1 MNLTI
6 TFLLILHGLAGVAL
20 LGALTHQGL
29 SVIAAHR
36 GARATFAARYLRVDP
51 RAFTTAVV
59 VLFAASIVLGA
70 LIYPS
75 YRVDVRI
82 PFEEMALGWAI
93 GLFEMKEH
101 AGGIGL
107 GLLPLYFVL
116 WRGEFTESHPLD
128 RKIITLLLAAIAWFD
143 FTVGHVL
150 NNIRGLA

>member
-6 TFLLILHGLAGVAL
+6 TLLLILHGLAGVAL
-20 LGALTHQGL
+20 LGVLTHQSA
-29 SVIAAHR
+29 SVLAAAR
-36 GARATFAARYLRVDP
+36 GPRASFASRYLRVDP
-51 RAFTTAVV
+51 RAFTAAAV
-59 VLFAASIVLGA
+59 VLFVVNVVLGA
-70 LIYPS
+70 LIYPT

-107 GLLPLYFVL
+107 GLLPLYYVL
-116 WRGEFTESHPLD
+116 WRGEFAETHRLD
-128 RKIITLLLAAIAWFD
+128 RTAITLLLAAITWFD
-143 FTVGHVL
+143 FVVGHVL

>member
-1 MNLTI
+1 MNVTI
-6 TFLLILHGLAGVAL
+6 TLLLILHGLAGVAL
-20 LGALTHQGL
+20 LGALTHQ
-29 SVIAAHR
+29 SVSVLATGR
-36 GARATFAARYLRVDP
+36 GARSSFFSRYLRVDP
-51 RAFTTAVV
+51 RAFTVTVV
-59 VLFAASIVLGA
+59 VLFALSVVLGA
-70 LIYPS
+70 VIYPT

-116 WRGEFTESHPLD
+116 WRGEFADSHRLD
-128 RKIITLLLAAIAWFD
+128 RKVITLLLAAMVWFD
-143 FTVGHVL
+143 FIVGHVL